1 MDDLVI
7 IGGGGHGISV
17 FEAVRSLG
25 QFNVIG
31 FIDNHAKAALSRFG
45 VKYLGTDCDLH
56 KIIRSQTS
64 AAIGLGQIESPEPRI
79 AIGEMLVKRKILLP
93 PIIAASATVSQLS
106 AIGRGSVVLHKALV
120 NADSRIGAFNIINSS
135 AVIEHGVCTE
145 DYVHVAPGAIILGD
159 VNIGTGSF
167 IGAGAIVR
175 EGVKVGNRC
184 LIGAG
189 TFIHK
194 DVSDDQVI
202 RL

>member
-17 FEAVRSLG
+17 FEAVTSLG
-25 QFNVIG
+25 EFNVMG

-45 VKYLGTDCDLH
+45 VKYLGTDVDLH
-56 KIIRSQTS
+56 KIISSRTS
-64 AAIGLGQIESPEPRI
+64 AVIGIGQIESPEPRI
-79 AIGEMLVKRKILLP
+79 SLGKMLVQRKILLP

-106 AIGRGSVVLHKALV
+106 IIGSGSVVLHKALV
-120 NADSRIGAFNIINSS
+120 NANSKIGAFNIVNSS

-159 VNIGTGSF
+159 VSIGMGSF

-189 TFIHK
+189 TFIHR
-194 DVSDDQVI
+194 DVADDQVI

>member
-17 FEAVRSLG
+17 FEAVNSLG
-25 QFNVIG
+25 QFNVVG

-45 VKYLGTDCDLH
+45 VKYLGADDHLH
-56 KIIRSQTS
+56 KIIRSKTS
-64 AAIGLGQIESPEPRI
+64 AVIGLGQIESPELRI
-79 AIGEMLVKRKILLP
+79 AIGEMLVKRNIPLP

-106 AIGRGSVVLHKALV
+106 AIGKGSVVLNKALV
-120 NADSRIGAFNIINSS
+120 NANSRIGAFNIINSG

-145 DYVHVAPGAIILGD
+145 EYVHVAPGAIILGD
-159 VNIGTGSF
+159 VNIGMGSF
-167 IGAGAIVR
+167 IGAGVIVR
-175 EGVKVGNRC
+175 EGVTVGNRC

-189 TFIHK
+189 SFIHR
-194 DVSDDQVI
+194 DVADDQVI

>member
-17 FEAVRSLG
+17 HEAVKSLG
-25 QFNVIG
+25 RFNVMG

-45 VKYLGTDCDLH
+45 VKYLGADGDLH
-56 KIIRSQTS
+56 KIIRSRTS
-64 AAIGLGQIESPEPRI
+64 AVIGLGQIES
-79 AIGEMLVKRKILLP
+79 LVP
-93 PIIAASATVSQLS
+93 PIIAASATFSQLS
-106 AIGRGSVVLHKALV
+106 AIGKGSVVLHKALV
-120 NADSRIGAFNIINSS
+120 NADSRIGAFNIINSG
-135 AVIEHGVCTE
+135 AIIEHGVCTE
-145 DYVHVAPGAIILGD
+145 NYVHIAPGAIILGD
-159 VNIGTGSF
+159 VSIGMGSF

-189 TFIHK
+189 TFIHR
-194 DVSDDQVI
+194 DVADDQVI

>member
-1 MDDLVI
+1 M
-7 IGGGGHGISV
+7 
-17 FEAVRSLG
+17 
-25 QFNVIG
+25 G
-31 FIDNHAKAALSRFG
+31 FTDNHAKAALSRFG
-45 VKYLGTDCDLH
+45 VKYLGTDGDLH
-56 KIIRSQTS
+56 KIISSRTS
-64 AAIGLGQIESPEPRI
+64 AVIGLGQIESPEPRI
-79 AIGEMLVKRKILLP
+79 ALGKVLVKRKILIP

-106 AIGRGSVVLHKALV
+106 TIGKGSVVLHKALV
-120 NADSRIGAFNIINSS
+120 NANSRIGAFNIVNSS

-159 VNIGTGSF
+159 VSIGMGSF

-189 TFIHK
+189 TFIHR
-194 DVSDDQVI
+194 DVADDQVI

>member
-17 FEAVRSLG
+17 LEAVKSLG
-25 QFNVIG
+25 RFNVMG

-45 VKYLGTDCDLH
+45 VKYLGADGDLH
-56 KIIRSQTS
+56 KIIRSRTS
-64 AAIGLGQIESPEPRI
+64 AVIGLGQIESPEPRK
-79 AIGEMLVKRKILLP
+79 AIGEMLVQRKILVP
-93 PIIAASATVSQLS
+93 PIIAASATFSQLS
-106 AIGRGSVVLHKALV
+106 AIGKGSVVLHKALV
-120 NADSRIGAFNIINSS
+120 NADSRIGAFNIINSG
-135 AVIEHGVCTE
+135 AIIEHGVCTE
-145 DYVHVAPGAIILGD
+145 NYVHIAPGAIILGD
-159 VNIGTGSF
+159 VSIGMGSF

-189 TFIHK
+189 TFIHR
-194 DVSDDQVI
+194 DVADDQVI